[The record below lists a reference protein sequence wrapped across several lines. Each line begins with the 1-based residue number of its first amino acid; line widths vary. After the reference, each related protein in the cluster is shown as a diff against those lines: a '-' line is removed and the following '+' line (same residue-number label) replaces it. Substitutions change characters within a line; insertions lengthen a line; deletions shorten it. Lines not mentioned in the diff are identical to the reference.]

1 MYIPETAEPRE
12 ADHAGKELPNMR
24 RKDKLSMKRRILC
37 VFLALFLVI
46 PLVAAAEEEYWICPE
61 CLHGGNRQNFCT
73 NCGAARPISEGND
86 NITKIPGETDR
97 VSVDVQRIDGS
108 GFVAGKKD
116 KYLYEPAK
124 VLDLDPATCWMF
136 STKNADKDKVW
147 LGMIIEEATIDE
159 IWIRNGFQADNGK
172 GKDQYPLYA
181 RAKDIVVVF
190 SYNEK
195 ESDSMTFT
203 LTDDSSRD
211 WQKLDT
217 GRLEGVGDVLIYFQ
231 SFYKGKSKPNI
242 ACLSEVL
249 LVQKAPAESAKE
261 GYR

>member
-1 MYIPETAEPRE
+1 M
-12 ADHAGKELPNMR
+12 K
-24 RKDKLSMKRRILC
+24 RKDRLTMKRGILG
-37 VFLALFLVI
+37 VFLTLLLLL
-46 PLVAAAEEEYWICPE
+46 PLAAAAEEEYWICPV
-61 CLHGGNRQNFCT
+61 CLRGGNRQNFCT
-73 NCGAARPISEGND
+73 NCGAARPVSDGND
-86 NITKIPGETDR
+86 NLTRIPGETDR

-108 GFVAGKKD
+108 DFVAGKKD

-124 VLDLDPATCWMF
+124 VLDLDASTCWMF
-136 STKNADKDKVW
+136 STKNADRDKVR
-147 LGMIIEEATIDE
+147 LGMIIEESTIDE
-159 IWIRNGFQADNGK
+159 IWIRNGFQTENSK

-190 SYNEK
+190 SYDEK
-195 ESDSMTFT
+195 ESDQVKFT
-203 LTDDSSRD
+203 LSDDSSRD

-231 SFYKGKSKPNI
+231 SFYKGKSKPNT

-261 GYR
+261 GYRQTVP